1 MKCSRIVFA
10 VNWKFSVQ
18 FRQFFFFFF
27 LPPTT
32 KKKTKQ
38 NKTQHNKTNNNQK
51 TWTRESYDVLISK
64 LLLYPAV
71 HSLKD
76 NDPA

>member
-18 FRQFFFFFF
+18 FRQFFFFFCRQ
-27 LPPTT
+27 LQ
-32 KKKTKQ
+32 KKTKQ